1 MCRKEIP
8 IFFSSDDNYIP
19 FLAVAIRSI
28 IDNSSD
34 EYDYKINILN
44 TGLKT
49 ENEIKIKKLETSNFK
64 IDFININKKIEGIA
78 NDLSLRLRDYY
89 SNSIYLRIFIPSL
102 FQNYDKVL
110 YLDADIVVIDDIA
123 KLYFEDIGDNLL
135 GAITDDVINTN
146 ETFTKYSASVL
157 GLNKGEYFNSGIL
170 VMNLEGLRKNKI
182 EEKFVHLLGKYN
194 FDTIA
199 PDQDYLNYL
208 CKGKVKF
215 IHKGWDKMPI
225 YDASFEG
232 EPLHLVHYNMFQKP
246 WHYEN
251 VLYEEHFWDYA
262 KRTEFYGDMLNM
274 KAAYTNEQKKSD
286 EQAAIELVKHAAR
299 IINAENTFN
308 NALAN
313 DYFLKIENREL
324 INL

>member
-1 MCRKEIP
+1 M
-8 IFFSSDDNYIP
+8 
-19 FLAVAIRSI
+19 
-28 IDNSSD
+28 
-34 EYDYKINILN
+34 
-44 TGLKT
+44 
-49 ENEIKIKKLETSNFK
+49 
-64 IDFININKKIEGIA
+64 
-78 NDLSLRLRDYY
+78 SLRLRDYY

-102 FQNYDKVL
+102 FPNYDKVL

-146 ETFTKYSASVL
+146 ETFTNYSASVL
-157 GLNKGEYFNSGIL
+157 GLDNGKYFNSGIL
-170 VMNLEGLRKNKI
+170 VMNLNGLRKDKI
-182 EEKFVHLLGKYN
+182 EEKFVHLLSNYN

-208 CKGKVKF
+208 CRGKVKF

-225 YDASFEG
+225 EDKTFVD

-246 WHYEN
+246 WLYEN

-262 KRTEFYGDMLNM
+262 QKTEFYGNLIKMRNE
-274 KAAYTNEQKKSD
+274 YTNEQKQKD
-286 EQAAIELVKHAAR
+286 ELAALELVNHAKR

-308 NALAN
+308 NVLTN
-313 DYFLKIENREL
+313 DYFEKTLL
-324 INL
+324 L